1 MAKTQ
6 TQTHIT
12 DVGTIGIPVTNQD
25 RALDFYVGKLGFE
38 KRIDTSYGQGERWVD
53 VAPPSGTTTIALV
66 KAPYGEHA
74 GVDTQ
79 IRLMTRDAAA
89 DHAYL
94 RSAGIDTDKEILQR
108 PVPMFAFRDPD
119 GNRLVIVEAP
129 KGRQSA

>member
-1 MAKTQ
+1 
-6 TQTHIT
+6 
-12 DVGTIGIPVTNQD
+12 
-25 RALDFYVGKLGFE
+25 
-38 KRIDTSYGQGERWVD
+38 
-53 VAPPSGTTTIALV
+53 
-66 KAPYGEHA
+66 
-74 GVDTQ
+74 
-79 IRLMTRDAAA
+79 MTRDAAA